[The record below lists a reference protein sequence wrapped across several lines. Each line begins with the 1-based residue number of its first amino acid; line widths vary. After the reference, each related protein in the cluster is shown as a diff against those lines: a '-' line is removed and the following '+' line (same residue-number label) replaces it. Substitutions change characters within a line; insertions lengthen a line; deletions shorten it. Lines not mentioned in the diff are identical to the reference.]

1 MRSTHISDWKIGKLN
16 RNGALKSYECNLAVL
31 SEKGGPEIERKC
43 NWSIIILVVP
53 ELCLNHD
60 LVPFFLRIEMFH
72 FL

>member
-16 RNGALKSYECNLAVL
+16 RNGELMSDECNFAVL
-31 SEKGGPEIERKC
+31 YEKGGPEIERKC
-43 NWSIIILVVP
+43 NWSIILVVP